1 MTDFETF
8 ELHWNRAVNG
18 LVGRVSRDEG
28 AIFTRNDI
36 NTMWREE
43 LLTHRFRPVGLRD
56 EAQVFLDDLF
66 DRRPGTAKQ
75 VLDRL
80 QASRLETGVEVG
92 STALKGAASLGTA
105 AAAALLWNSDL
116 GQAVR
121 LAGTALTGGAS
132 VCLAGSAA
140 AGVGAGSKRAIIE
153 EIRTEADRQLAGF
166 RALLEDKEG
175 ADG

>member
-1 MTDFETF
+1 MTDFEIF

-18 LVGRVSRDEG
+18 LVGRVSRDER

-36 NTMWREE
+36 NAMWREE
-43 LLTHRFRPVGLRD
+43 LLNHRFRPVGLRD
-56 EAQVFLDDLF
+56 EAQVFLDSLF
-66 DRRPGTAKQ
+66 DRRPDTAKR

-80 QASRLETGVEVG
+80 QASRLETGVEVE
-92 STALKGAASLGTA
+92 STALKGTA
-105 AAAALLWNSDL
+105 AVGSAIAAALLWNSRL
-116 GQAVR
+116 GQAAR
-121 LAGTALTGGAS
+121 LGGTALTGGAS

-140 AGVGAGSKRAIIE
+140 AGVGAGSKRAIVE
-153 EIRTEADRQLAGF
+153 EIRMETDRQLAGY